1 MSSWLALL
9 IGLVAGLL
17 FGIISG
23 RKNYENCRDLIAK
36 LKREIKEKE
45 KDLTSAQEKVEE
57 LAHQLDEVESEP
69 SATKQAVETAAAA
82 PETSVSSDLAPEE
95 FVSKAAPVVTE
106 ASAEEA
112 AEGIEGRTAP
122 ETSVSSDLAPEGFAS
137 KAAPV
142 VTEASAEEAAEEI
155 EGRAAPEA
163 PAEKSEEAVA
173 EIATVGTEAAEEHF
187 TECPQKLARIH
198 GVGRVYETRLYQAGI
213 GTYWQVAIT
222 PAARLAEIFGLQD
235 FQGVD
240 VKAIQ
245 EAARQLA
252 IETGTTGKLWNGS
265 EPDDIE
271 DLPGIGKVYEGRLY
285 DAGVCTWGKLASLT
299 PDELAAIVKAP
310 KWNQPD
316 FEAWIAYAKGRL
328 SA

>member
-112 AEGIEGRTAP
+112 AEEIEGRT
-122 ETSVSSDLAPEGFAS
+122 
-137 KAAPV
+137 
-142 VTEASAEEAAEEI
+142 
-155 EGRAAPEA
+155 APEA

>member
-112 AEGIEGRTAP
+112 AE
-122 ETSVSSDLAPEGFAS
+122 
-137 KAAPV
+137 
-142 VTEASAEEAAEEI
+142 EI
-155 EGRAAPEA
+155 EARTAPEA

>member
-69 SATKQAVETAAAA
+69 SATKQAVETAAA
-82 PETSVSSDLAPEE
+82 
-95 FVSKAAPVVTE
+95 
-106 ASAEEA
+106 
-112 AEGIEGRTAP
+112 AP

>member
-1 MSSWLALL
+1 MSSWLALI
-9 IGLVAGLL
+9 IGLVTGVL

-23 RKNYENCRDLIAK
+23 RKNYENCRDLISK

-69 SATKQAVETAAAA
+69 SATKQAVETAVAA
-82 PETSVSSDLAPEE
+82 PKAGVSSDLAPEE
-95 FVSKAAPVVTE
+95 
-106 ASAEEA
+106 
-112 AEGIEGRTAP
+112 
-122 ETSVSSDLAPEGFAS
+122 FAS

-142 VTEASAEEAAEEI
+142 VTEASAAEAVEEI
-155 EGRAAPEA
+155 EGRTAPEA

-173 EIATVGTEAAEEHF
+173 EIATVRTEAAEEHV

-222 PAARLAEIFGLQD
+222 PADRLAEIFGLRD

-240 VKAIQ
+240 IKAIQ

-252 IETGTTGKLWNGS
+252 VDTGTTGKLWNGS

-285 DAGVCTWGKLASLT
+285 DAGVCTWEKLASLT

-310 KWNQPD
+310 NWNQPD
-316 FEAWIAYAKGRL
+316 FEAWIAYAKERL
-328 SA
+328 FA

>member
-9 IGLVAGLL
+9 IGLVAGVL

-36 LKREIKEKE
+36 LKGEIKTKE
-45 KDLTSAQEKVEE
+45 EDLTSAQEKVDE
-57 LAHQLDEVESEP
+57 LAHQLDEVEPEP
-69 SATKQAVETAAAA
+69 SAAEQVAEAAAAA
-82 PETSVSSDLAPEE
+82 PEAGESSGAEAEEVAARAASVE
-95 FVSKAAPVVTE
+95 TE
-106 ASAEEA
+106 APTDE
-112 AEGIEGRTAP
+112 
-122 ETSVSSDLAPEGFAS
+122 
-137 KAAPV
+137 
-142 VTEASAEEAAEEI
+142 
-155 EGRAAPEA
+155 
-163 PAEKSEEAVA
+163 
-173 EIATVGTEAAEEHF
+173 VGTVAEAAEEHV

-222 PAARLAEIFGLQD
+222 PAARLAEIFGLKD

-240 VKAIQ
+240 IKAIQ

-252 IETGTTGKLWNGS
+252 VETGTTGKLWNGN

-271 DLPGIGKVYEGRLY
+271 DLPGIGKTYEGRLY
-285 DAGVCTWGKLASLT
+285 DAGVCTWEKLASLT

-310 KWNQPD
+310 NWNQPD
-316 FEAWIAYAKGRL
+316 FEAWIAYAKERL